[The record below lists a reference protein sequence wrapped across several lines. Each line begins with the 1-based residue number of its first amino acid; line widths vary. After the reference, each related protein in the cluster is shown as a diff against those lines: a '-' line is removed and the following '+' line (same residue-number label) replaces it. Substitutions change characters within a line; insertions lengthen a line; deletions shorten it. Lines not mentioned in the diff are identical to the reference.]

1 MSSIFLVEDDEYIMR
16 VYERAFRLAGHSIT
30 IATDGEM
37 ALKDLSEMKDL
48 PSAIILDV
56 MMPKKNGENVLREL
70 RADARYA
77 NIPIAVLSN
86 SFHEDQ
92 VHRFKELGANLYMVK
107 IDNKPSDVIEKIEG
121 LIRTSDSLVAPSG
134 T

>member
-37 ALKDLSEMKDL
+37 ALKDLAGMKEL
-48 PSAIILDV
+48 PNVIILDV

-77 NIPIAVLSN
+77 KVPIAVLSN
-86 SFHEDQ
+86 SFHDDQ
-92 VHRFKELGANLYMVK
+92 VQKFKDLGADLYMVK
-107 IDNKPSDVIEKIEG
+107 IDNKPSDVIEKIEA
-121 LIRTSDSLVAPSG
+121 LIRSKDSLAAA
-134 T
+134 